1 MMQRYEL
8 FFDCENKLFFC
19 YGYGAVT
26 VCFVVFC
33 VVVKTAPSFPLRRLF
48 CCRFPAGVCLF
59 ALPVTGRSPGRS
71 SAAGPG
77 QGRSSIALLLRQSG
91 SGTAQQACCPIRM
104 GGGFPQHQ
112 RKSRCPSWRRA
123 SAGDLAGDESLSGS
137 LFFLLFRKDEVED
150 DGHDEHYGDAV
161 LGENGAYDLGE
172 DVEHVGSG
180 GKAETDAQREGD
192 DDHVA
197 L

>member
-1 MMQRYEL
+1 MPPL
-8 FFDCENKLFFC
+8 FRCGGFFVAVSRLVSAFLPSLSRA
-19 YGYGAVT
+19 GRRGGALQQGRVRAALASRCCHGRAALERRSRL
-26 VCFVVFC
+26 V
-33 VVVKTAPSFPLRRLF
+33 APS
-48 CCRFPAGVCLF
+48 GW
-59 ALPVTGRSPGRS
+59 
-71 SAAGPG
+71 
-77 QGRSSIALLLRQSG
+77 
-91 SGTAQQACCPIRM
+91 